1 MITKLTPEQESLIPV
16 IAEKW
21 TTIGLLTEQLSI
33 NEITL
38 IVKNFD
44 NKVLSPG
51 NNRPAIVF
59 NSPIEAWAF
68 ISLNNLNQV
77 ENQVENQVRNQVR
90 NQVWNQVRNQ
100 VWNQVGNQV
109 WNQSKNLNL
118 IDFIWPY
125 CLGSFDCGYFSWVD
139 FYQQIGLKNF
149 PSTEIIESYL
159 ETSKVGLIYP
169 LDNFIVVTQ
178 KPNFIS
184 KNSNGLHCETGP
196 ALSYNDNGL
205 SDIYSLN
212 GVIMTK
218 DQVMTPAEKLDPQDI
233 LKEQNVEVRREL
245 LRKIGIERFL
255 QVSPHKVLDKRD
267 NYELLSLKLS
277 DEIPNA
283 RYLKM
288 INPSIGCYHVEGV
301 APECNTVQHAINW
314 RKYQTINPDVNW
326 EPAIVT

>member
-77 ENQVENQVRNQVR
+77 ENQVENQVR
-90 NQVWNQVRNQ
+90 NQVRNQ